1 MPFEVTKGAIDV
13 FLQKKKSSFTLL
25 DSQIKH

>member
-13 FLQKKKSSFTLL
+13 FLQKKSSFTLL